1 MKNYNKKGKK
11 THIITWLIG
20 EAIFIFVVATS
31 AIVLYDMYINID
43 VEKYDTYTPEKVT
56 KEVSI
61 SNKEE
66 QTDVSKMLE
75 NVSRS
80 VVGISKIISND
91 TGIFSLNSEKTLSL
105 GSGIIVSD
113 NGYILTNE
121 HVSGGKYSKC
131 YVSISETKEEY
142 PGTVIWADSDIDLA
156 IIKIERL
163 GLQAIKLGDSDKISI
178 GNQVYA
184 IGNPIGLEFERTV
197 TAGIISAVDRTIKLT
212 EDENYS
218 YMEDLIQ
225 TDAGINSGNSGGP
238 LINQKGE
245 VIGINSVKI
254 EDATSIGFA
263 IPINN
268 VKPII
273 ERIIKEGSF
282 TESSI
287 GIYAYDKEVIQY
299 LDENLKFDTGI
310 YVVSVK
316 PEGAAFGK
324 GLLVGDIITK
334 IDNVE
339 LNKMSDLRK
348 YIYTKNVGDKVMLM
362 IERKGKKIGI
372 EIELG
377 KK

>member
-1 MKNYNKKGKK
+1 M
-11 THIITWLIG
+11 
-20 EAIFIFVVATS
+20 
-31 AIVLYDMYINID
+31 
-43 VEKYDTYTPEKVT
+43 
-56 KEVSI
+56 
-61 SNKEE
+61 
-66 QTDVSKMLE
+66 
-75 NVSRS
+75 
-80 VVGISKIISND
+80 
-91 TGIFSLNSEKTLSL
+91 SL
-105 GSGIIVSD
+105 GSGIIILD

-121 HVSGGKYSKC
+121 HVSGSKYSKC
-131 YVSISETKEEY
+131 YISIEGENKEY
-142 PGTVIWADSDIDLA
+142 QGRVIWADSDIDLS
-156 IIKIERL
+156 IIKIDKL
-163 GLQAIKLGDSDKISI
+163 GLTPAKLGDSDKIRI
-178 GNQVYA
+178 GNSAYA
-184 IGNPIGLEFERTV
+184 IGNPIGVEFERTV
-197 TAGIISAVDRTIKLT
+197 TGGIISAVDRTIKIK
-212 EDENYS
+212 EDEEYS

-238 LINQKGE
+238 LVNDKGE

-254 EDATSIGFA
+254 EDAEGIGFA
-263 IPINN
+263 IPINL

-273 ERIIKEGSF
+273 ERIKEDGDF
-282 TESSI
+282 TEASI

-324 GLLVGDIITK
+324 GILVGDIITR

-348 YIYTKNVGDKVMLM
+348 YIYTKNVGDRVMLM
-362 IERKGKKIGI
+362 IERKGKNFGI